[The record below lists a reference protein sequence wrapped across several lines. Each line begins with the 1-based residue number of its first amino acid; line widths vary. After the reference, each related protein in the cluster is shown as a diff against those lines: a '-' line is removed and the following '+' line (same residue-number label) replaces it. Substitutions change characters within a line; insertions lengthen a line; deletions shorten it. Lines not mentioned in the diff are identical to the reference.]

1 MLWNAKPST
10 FHDLRRSQNYILVN
24 NHTQW
29 YNIPISA
36 PLPSVSTITIPT
48 CFQFRRIRF
57 GRTGGDLPLGDK
69 PAIESYLCD
78 EVTLMALPMSPI
90 LKESFFPPDD
100 SQNPP
105 PDHVADHA
113 NVSIFG

>member
-1 MLWNAKPST
+1 VHPC
-10 FHDLRRSQNYILVN
+10 H
-24 NHTQW
+24 
-29 YNIPISA
+29 
-36 PLPSVSTITIPT
+36 PSVPLLYPLVSNSEELDLEGPS
-48 CFQFRRIRF
+48 
-57 GRTGGDLPLGDK
+57 GGDLPLGDK